1 MARKKGQGSIYQRV
15 KGGTYYLQYTING
28 RKKRVSLKV
37 THLKDKNING
47 KIVRGAESKARD
59 ILDSIQAARTK
70 QDVVNFVAE
79 QKSII
84 KKSKIDFQDVMAVI
98 AENYAYTPV
107 QFSNGIEND
116 RIINLAGEN
125 EGSCKI
131 FAFGQ
136 LHELTEHETLAC
148 FGQYYRHDV
157 LQHPHATD
165 HLNIRTFMRH
175 GWDGIQFEYPALS
188 PKT

>member
-1 MARKKGQGSIYQRV
+1 M
-15 KGGTYYLQYTING
+15 TYKPDKLLTL
-28 RKKRVSLKV
+28 LKNNP
-37 THLKDKNING
+37 H
-47 KIVRGAESKARD
+47 
-59 ILDSIQAARTK
+59 
-70 QDVVNFVAE
+70 
-79 QKSII
+79 
-84 KKSKIDFQDVMAVI
+84 KIDFQDVMTVI
-98 AENYAYTPV
+98 AENYDYTPV

-148 FGQYYRHDV
+148 FGQYYWHDV

-175 GWDGIQFEYPALS
+175 GWDGIQFKHPALS